1 MAGMNVNWQWR
12 GLNFNPELK
21 GQLQRGIEEGGL
33 DAFVKGFN
41 AMRDKSSRD
50 ELAELFVKQGELQN
64 EGDKNLSSMSD
75 EEIEAE
81 IKALKS
87 ELGMDVQWL

>member
-33 DAFVKGFN
+33 DAFAQGFN
-41 AMRDKSSRD
+41 AMKKNRADK
-50 ELAELFVKQGELQN
+50 ELANLFSDYKEAGNN
-64 EGDKNLSSMSD
+64 EFSAMSD
-75 EEIEAE
+75 AELEAE
-81 IKALKS
+81 IQALKN
-87 ELGMDVQWL
+87 ELGMNVKWR

>member
-33 DAFVKGFN
+33 DAFAQGFK
-41 AMRDKSSRD
+41 AMKKNRADK
-50 ELAELFVKQGELQN
+50 ELASLFSAYN
-64 EGDKNLSSMSD
+64 EAGNNDFSSMSD
-75 EEIEAE
+75 AELEAE
-81 IKALKS
+81 IQALKN
-87 ELGMDVQWL
+87 ELGMNVKWR

>member
-33 DAFVKGFN
+33 DALVQGFK
-41 AMRDKSSRD
+41 AMKKNRADK
-50 ELAELFVKQGELQN
+50 ELANLFADYKEEGNN
-64 EGDKNLSSMSD
+64 EFSYMSD
-75 EEIEAE
+75 AELEAE
-81 IKALKS
+81 IQALKN
-87 ELGMDVQWL
+87 ELGMNVKWR

>member
-33 DAFVKGFN
+33 DAFAQGFN
-41 AMRDKSSRD
+41 AMK
-50 ELAELFVKQGELQN
+50 
-64 EGDKNLSSMSD
+64 KNRAD
-75 EEIEAE
+75 
-81 IKALKS
+81 
-87 ELGMDVQWL
+87 

>member
-33 DAFVKGFN
+33 NAFVQGFN
-41 AMRDKSSRD
+41 AMKKNRADK
-50 ELAELFVKQGELQN
+50 ELANLFSDYKEEGNN
-64 EGDKNLSSMSD
+64 EFSSMSD
-75 EEIEAE
+75 AELEAE
-81 IKALKS
+81 IQALKN
-87 ELGMDVQWL
+87 ELGMNVKWR

>member
-21 GQLQRGIEEGGL
+21 GQLQRGIDEGGL
-33 DAFVKGFN
+33 DAFVQGFK
-41 AMRDKSSRD
+41 AMKKNRADK
-50 ELAELFVKQGELQN
+50 ELANLFSDYKE
-64 EGDKNLSSMSD
+64 EGDNDFSSMSD

-81 IKALKS
+81 IQALKN
-87 ELGMDVQWL
+87 ELGMNVKWR

>member
-33 DAFVKGFN
+33 DAFVQGFN
-41 AMRDKSSRD
+41 AMKKNRADK
-50 ELAELFVKQGELQN
+50 ELANLFSDYKE
-64 EGDKNLSSMSD
+64 EGNNDFSTMSD
-75 EEIEAE
+75 AELEAE
-81 IKALKS
+81 IQALKN
-87 ELGMDVQWL
+87 ELGMNVKWR

>member
-33 DAFVKGFN
+33 DDFVQGFKDMKKN
-41 AMRDKSSRD
+41 RADK
-50 ELAELFVKQGELQN
+50 ELANLFSDYKEAGSN
-64 EGDKNLSSMSD
+64 EFSSMSD
-75 EEIEAE
+75 AELEAE
-81 IKALKS
+81 IQALKN
-87 ELGMDVQWL
+87 ELGMNVKWR

>member
-33 DAFVKGFN
+33 DAFVQGFN
-41 AMRDKSSRD
+41 AMKKNRADK
-50 ELAELFVKQGELQN
+50 ELANLFSDYKEEGNN
-64 EGDKNLSSMSD
+64 EFSSMSD
-75 EEIEAE
+75 AEIEAE
-81 IKALKS
+81 IQALKN
-87 ELGMDVQWL
+87 ELGMNVKWR

>member
-21 GQLQRGIEEGGL
+21 GQLQRGIDEGGL
-33 DAFVKGFN
+33 DAFVQGFK
-41 AMRDKSSRD
+41 AMKKNRADK
-50 ELAELFVKQGELQN
+50 ELANLFSDYKEEGNN
-64 EGDKNLSSMSD
+64 EFSAMSD

-81 IKALKS
+81 IQALKN
-87 ELGMDVQWL
+87 ELGMNVKWR

>member
-33 DAFVKGFN
+33 DAFAQGFN
-41 AMRDKSSRD
+41 AMKKNSADK
-50 ELAELFVKQGELQN
+50 ELANLFSDYN
-64 EGDKNLSSMSD
+64 EAGNNDFSSMSD
-75 EEIEAE
+75 AELEAE
-81 IKALKS
+81 IQALKN
-87 ELGMDVQWL
+87 ELGMNVKWR

>member
-33 DAFVKGFN
+33 DAFAHGFN
-41 AMRDKSSRD
+41 AMKKNRADK
-50 ELAELFVKQGELQN
+50 ELANLFSDYKEAGNN
-64 EGDKNLSSMSD
+64 EFSSMSD
-75 EEIEAE
+75 AELEAE
-81 IKALKS
+81 IQALKN
-87 ELGMDVQWL
+87 ELGMNVKWR

>member
-33 DAFVKGFN
+33 DALVQGFK
-41 AMRDKSSRD
+41 AMKKNRADK
-50 ELAELFVKQGELQN
+50 ELANLFADYKEEGNN
-64 EGDKNLSSMSD
+64 EFSYMSD
-75 EEIEAE
+75 AELEAE
-81 IKALKS
+81 IQALKN
-87 ELGMDVQWL
+87 ELGMNVKWL

>member
-33 DAFVKGFN
+33 DAFAQGFK
-41 AMRDKSSRD
+41 AMKKNSADK
-50 ELAELFVKQGELQN
+50 ELANLFSDYKEEWNN
-64 EGDKNLSSMSD
+64 EFSAMSD
-75 EEIEAE
+75 AELEAE
-81 IKALKS
+81 IQALKN
-87 ELGMDVQWL
+87 ELGMNVKWR

>member
-33 DAFVKGFN
+33 DTFAQGFN
-41 AMRDKSSRD
+41 AMKKNRADK
-50 ELAELFVKQGELQN
+50 ELANLFSDYN
-64 EGDKNLSSMSD
+64 EAGNNDFSSMSD
-75 EEIEAE
+75 AELEAE
-81 IKALKS
+81 IQALKN
-87 ELGMDVQWL
+87 ELGMNVKWR

>member
-33 DAFVKGFN
+33 DAFVQGFN
-41 AMRDKSSRD
+41 AMKKNRADK
-50 ELAELFVKQGELQN
+50 ELANLFSDYKE
-64 EGDKNLSSMSD
+64 EGNNDFSSISD
-75 EEIEAE
+75 AEIEAE
-81 IKALKS
+81 IQALKN
-87 ELGMDVQWL
+87 ELGMNVKWR

>member
-33 DAFVKGFN
+33 NAFVQGFN
-41 AMRDKSSRD
+41 AMKKNRADK
-50 ELAELFVKQGELQN
+50 ELANLFSDYKEEGNN
-64 EGDKNLSSMSD
+64 EFSSMSD
-75 EEIEAE
+75 AELETEIQ
-81 IKALKS
+81 ALKN
-87 ELGMDVQWL
+87 ELGMNVKWR

>member
-33 DAFVKGFN
+33 DAFVQGFN
-41 AMRDKSSRD
+41 AMKKNRADK
-50 ELAELFVKQGELQN
+50 ELANLFSDYKE
-64 EGDKNLSSMSD
+64 EGNNDFSSMSD
-75 EEIEAE
+75 AEIEAE
-81 IKALKS
+81 IQALKN
-87 ELGMDVQWL
+87 ELGMNVKWR

>member
-1 MAGMNVNWQWR
+1 MAGMNVTWNWK

-33 DAFVKGFN
+33 DAFVQGFN

-50 ELAELFVKQGELQN
+50 ELAELFVKQGEL
-64 EGDKNLSSMSD
+64 EKGEDASLSSMSD
-75 EEIEAE
+75 EELEAE
-81 IKALKS
+81 IKKLKS
-87 ELGMDVQWL
+87 ELGMDVKWL